1 MTVVAAQP
9 DEVQDAIHAAARLNP
24 LFALSV
30 EPDAVEPDA
39 VGPDAAE
46 PDAARLD
53 AVGAGS
59 VEPDSAQ
66 PNDRGDESWLP
77 ATCLVPGD
85 PAVHRLVARVGMGIG
100 DPPARVAASMVVLGY
115 SARLVAPTLATLLRD
130 GLLPDVTPPRVC
142 WRYLPGSG
150 FQLRLAE
157 ASGWRSTADTG
168 TSEELRLAGPS
179 GWRSTVDAGTSEE
192 LRLADPS
199 GWRSTADAETSE
211 DSNGVAA
218 LVDLWC
224 RDVVDDHLATVIAA
238 VQAVAPA
245 ATGLLWGNVASSLA
259 GALRMLVLAG
269 AASLPAARSLAEALL
284 SYGPLRGTG
293 HLSVGG
299 GQLSFARR
307 SCCLYY
313 TLPGGGM
320 CGDCALLVNAR
331 RRL

>member
-9 DEVQDAIHAAARLNP
+9 EEVQEAIRAAARVNP

-30 EPDAVEPDA
+30 EPH
-39 VGPDAAE
+39 
-46 PDAARLD
+46 
-53 AVGAGS
+53 
-59 VEPDSAQ
+59 SAQ
-66 PNDRGDESWLP
+66 PNDWGDESWLP

-85 PAVHRLVARVGMGIG
+85 PAVHRLVARVGRGIG

-130 GLLPDVTPPRVC
+130 GLLPDVTPPRVR

-150 FQLRLAE
+150 FQLRLPDPSGWRSTADTE
-157 ASGWRSTADTG
+157 TSDELRLPDPSGWRSTADTG
-168 TSEELRLAGPS
+168 TSE
-179 GWRSTVDAGTSEE
+179 
-192 LRLADPS
+192 
-199 GWRSTADAETSE
+199 
-211 DSNGVAA
+211 DSNGLAA

-224 RDVVDDHLATVIAA
+224 RDVVDDHLAAVIAA
-238 VQAVAPA
+238 AQAVASV

-269 AASLPAARSLAEALL
+269 AASLPAAHSLAEAVL

-320 CGDCALLVNAR
+320 CGDCALLLINAR
-331 RRL
+331 RRP